1 MCSVRSSS
9 RFGVPHEGGRAL
21 SRLVSMRFLFVLLVL
36 GGLPAV
42 AQPVRVP
49 VAPVSM
55 AATFRATVLDADSGE
70 PLPGATAQILDTEI
84 GTTADRD
91 GRLSLELAS
100 LPTTVIV
107 RYVGYASAQVSLT
120 DSDVEGGVIE
130 RAVRLSV
137 APFVGGEVVVSAE
150 PPGERIWR
158 RVLARKAELGRRVG
172 KVYGEAYSRMI
183 LRRDGPLDVRPVPI
197 RIEESLSNLGWA
209 WGGEAQE
216 EVVARRRLPE
226 GGPFRWARLDPVPD
240 LYFEDVLLLDGRP
253 VMSPTHPESIQHY
266 AFRLGE
272 TVEAEGRRFL
282 EIAVIPRHGGLMSG
296 RIRIVDSLFVIA
308 SAELRTEP
316 DRRGGVDDFQ
326 AAYEWTFTPA
336 EGHPTLR
343 DSVWLPS
350 QYLREGS
357 VSPTTRVPRVR
368 FRQRS
373 WLTLRVPGV
382 LLPIDARARRY
393 RNPKGVYAGRE
404 TFRSARDAYPLDELE
419 VAADTL
425 SLLRSASLASLLPP
439 QEGLGISIGP
449 PGLAGL
455 IPGLRRMSRPD
466 VEGEDDE

>member
-1 MCSVRSSS
+1 M
-9 RFGVPHEGGRAL
+9 
-21 SRLVSMRFLFVLLVL
+21 RLLFVLAAVIAF
-36 GGLPAV
+36 PAA

-49 VAPVSM
+49 VAPSPH
-55 AATFRATVLDADSGE
+55 AATFVATVLDSETGE
-70 PLPGATAQILDTEI
+70 PLPGATAQIIDTTL
-84 GTTADRD
+84 GTTADRE
-91 GRLSLELAS
+91 GRLSLELAT

-107 RYVGYASAQVSLT
+107 RYVGYASAQITLT
-120 DSDVEGGVIE
+120 DADVEDGVIE
-130 RAVRLSV
+130 RVVRLSV
-137 APFVGGEVVVSAE
+137 APFIGGEVVVSAE

-172 KVYGEAYSRMI
+172 KVYGEAYTRMI

-197 RIEESLSNLGWA
+197 RIEESLSNLGWE
-209 WGGEAQE
+209 WGGGARE
-216 EVVARRRLPE
+216 EVVARRRLPD
-226 GGPFRWARLDPVPD
+226 GGPFRWARLDPIPD
-240 LYFEDVLLLDGRP
+240 LYFEDVMLLDRRP
-253 VMSPTHPESIQHY
+253 VMSPTHPQSIDHY

-282 EIAVIPRHGGLMSG
+282 EIAVIPRRGGLLRG

-308 SAELRTEP
+308 SAELRAEP

-336 EGHPTLR
+336 EGHPTLG
-343 DSVWLPS
+343 DSLWLPS
-350 QYLREGS
+350 EYLREGS

-382 LLPIDARARRY
+382 LLPIDTRARRY
-393 RNPKGVYAGRE
+393 RNPVGVYGGRE
-404 TFRSARDAYPLDELE
+404 SFQAVRDAFPLDDLE

-425 SLLRSASLASLLPP
+425 SLLRSASLSSMLPP
-439 QEGLGISIGP
+439 QEGIGIAIGP
-449 PGLAGL
+449 PGLMGL

-466 VEGEDDE
+466 VEGEDDP

>member
-1 MCSVRSSS
+1 M
-9 RFGVPHEGGRAL
+9 
-21 SRLVSMRFLFVLLVL
+21 RLLFVLAVL
-36 GGLPAV
+36 IAFPAS

-49 VAPVSM
+49 VTPPPH
-55 AATFRATVLDADSGE
+55 AATFRALVLDSDSGE
-70 PLPGATAQILDTEI
+70 PLPGTTAQILDTTI
-84 GTTADRD
+84 GATADGD
-91 GRLSLELAS
+91 GRLVLELAT

-107 RYVGYASAQVSLT
+107 RYVGYASAQITLT
-120 DSDVEGGVIE
+120 EADVDDGIIE
-130 RAVRLSV
+130 RTVRLSV
-137 APFVGGEVVVSAE
+137 APFIGGEVVVSAE

-172 KVYGEAYSRMI
+172 KVYGEAYSRLI

-197 RIEESLSNLGWA
+197 RIEESLSNLGWS
-209 WGGEAQE
+209 WGGGALE

-253 VMSPTHPESIQHY
+253 VMSPTHPESIEHY

-272 TVEAEGRRFL
+272 TVEADGLRFL
-282 EIAVIPRHGGLMSG
+282 EIAVIPRHGGLLSG

-336 EGHPTLR
+336 DGHPTLR
-343 DSVWLPS
+343 DSLWLPS
-350 QYLREGS
+350 EYLREGS

-382 LLPIDARARRY
+382 LLPINTGARRY
-393 RNPKGVYAGRE
+393 RNPAGVYGGLE
-404 TFRSARDAYPLDELE
+404 TFREARDQFPLDSLE

-425 SLLRSASLASLLPP
+425 SLLRSASLSSLLPP
-439 QEGLGISIGP
+439 QEGLGIAIGP
-449 PGLAGL
+449 PGLMGL
-455 IPGLRRMSRPD
+455 IPGLRRMSKPD
-466 VEGEDDE
+466 VEGDDDE